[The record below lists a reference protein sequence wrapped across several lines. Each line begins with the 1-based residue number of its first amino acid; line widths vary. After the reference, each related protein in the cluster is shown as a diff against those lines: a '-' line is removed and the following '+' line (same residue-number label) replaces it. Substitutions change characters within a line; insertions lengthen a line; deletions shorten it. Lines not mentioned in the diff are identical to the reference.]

1 MSEKNGGQAFPD
13 KRQVWRAG
21 YATDE
26 YVPVPGMSLRA
37 YIACHAPPAPEKW
50 MESGITMEEGGTIHE
65 TAEMH
70 ARWNV
75 AYADA
80 LIAELAK

>member
-1 MSEKNGGQAFPD
+1 MIDKDGGPAFPT
-13 KRQVWRAG
+13 A
-21 YATDE
+21 AE
-26 YVPVPGMSLRA
+26 YKEMRGNTAHVQFQGMSLRA

-50 MESGITMEEGGTIHE
+50 MESGITIEEGGTIHE